1 MAVVF
6 PHGLSF
12 KSQWRHDIY
21 IYIYNEYIMYIGID
35 MGDIG
40 ICDMFPLLWVRR
52 KMGYYPRKSVSMEAI
67 MEAMVHESRSFTL

>member
-1 MAVVF
+1 
-6 PHGLSF
+6 
-12 KSQWRHDIY
+12 
-21 IYIYNEYIMYIGID
+21 MYIGID

-67 MEAMVHESRSFTL
+67 MEAMVHESRSFTRGKPWGFPTSMLV

>member
-1 MAVVF
+1 
-6 PHGLSF
+6 
-12 KSQWRHDIY
+12 
-21 IYIYNEYIMYIGID
+21 MYIGID

-67 MEAMVHESRSFTL
+67 MEAMVHDRGFT